1 MIRFWDQTL
10 RDGEQSPGV
19 RFSPSEKLRLAGE
32 MDGAG
37 IAMAEVGFPVASKD
51 DFRACKL
58 LAEQGFRMRLIC
70 PARCRIEDVDAVADT
85 GVREIALFISTSPQ
99 LMRHSLRMKGS
110 TVIDRI
116 SKMIEYS
123 RDRGLYVHAVSED
136 TMRSRPGFIL
146 PFFKSAVTAGAKG
159 VVITD
164 TVGIASPEKVRK
176 FASLVHS
183 SIRAQS
189 YSVHVHD
196 DLGLATANTLAAV
209 EAGFNVP
216 QTTINGIGERS
227 GNASFAEVCLA
238 LELLYNRRTRLR
250 MDRIYR
256 LARLVEKFSGVPIPA
271 HKPVIGGNSFSH
283 EAGIHVAA
291 LLRNPQTYEPYPP
304 EKVGRRRCFRIGK
317 HTGSRLI
324 ENILGRNLDQESA
337 RTLTGRLKRLQER
350 RSKREIYRLVR
361 LLDKER
367 SGISEQELRRMAGK
381 LR

>member
-19 RFSPSEKLRLAGE
+19 RFSPSEKLRLARD
-32 MDGAG
+32 MDEAG

-238 LELLYNRRTRLR
+238 LELLYNWRTGVR
-250 MDRIYR
+250 MDRVYR
-256 LARLVEKFSGVPIPA
+256 LAHLVEKFSGVPIPA

-291 LLRNPQTYEPYPP
+291 LLRNPRTYEPYPP
-304 EKVGRRRCFRIGK
+304 EMVGRKRTFQIGK
-317 HTGSRLI
+317 H
-324 ENILGRNLDQESA
+324 
-337 RTLTGRLKRLQER
+337 
-350 RSKREIYRLVR
+350 
-361 LLDKER
+361 
-367 SGISEQELRRMAGK
+367 
-381 LR
+381 